1 MNFLPDTS
9 GSLPLAGLGVA
20 GGLAGLLLTR
30 QLYKRWQYR
39 RFVHQFDVLWDRKI
53 RPFCPHCR
61 RKLTDWRQFD
71 SVKFQKDAQG
81 RTVNVPATYWAFH
94 CDRCQRTLRLVDADG
109 YEVTLEQ
116 AREQVVFNPVR

>member
-1 MNFLPDTS
+1 MNFLPDS
-9 GSLPLAGLGVA
+9 SASLPLVGLGVA
-20 GGLAGLLLTR
+20 GGFAGVLLTWL
-30 QLYKRWQYR
+30 LYKRWQYR

-61 RKLTDWRQFD
+61 RKLTDWQQYD

-81 RTVNVPATYWAFH
+81 RTVKVPATYWAFH
-94 CDRCQRTLRLVDADG
+94 CARCQRNLRLVDADG
-109 YEVTLEQ
+109 YEVPLEQ